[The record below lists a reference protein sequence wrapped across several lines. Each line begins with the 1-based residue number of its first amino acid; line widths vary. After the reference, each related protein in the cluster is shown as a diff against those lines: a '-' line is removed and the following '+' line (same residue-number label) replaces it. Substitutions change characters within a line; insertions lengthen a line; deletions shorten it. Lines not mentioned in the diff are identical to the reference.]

1 MPFDIHVI
9 RAQEFVRLSGRGT
22 VDFRASRQALESL
35 GAACRR
41 RGVDRALLDVREL
54 RSNLTPKEFSALVD
68 MFREIGFSH
77 GHRLA
82 ILHVAEQDRRAKAFS
97 FLSSIRGWMVRDFT
111 DFEKAIEWLSKED
124 KKALNSETAKGD
136 AVPIK
141 KSKGSAAN
149 SFDVTVQSVPQ
160 SPIVKRPS

>member
-22 VDFRASRQALESL
+22 IDFRASRQALESL

-41 RGVDRALLDVREL
+41 RGVDRALMDIREL
-54 RSNLTPKEFSALVD
+54 RSDLTPKEFSALVD
-68 MFREIGFSH
+68 MFREVGFSH

-82 ILHVAEQDRRAKAFS
+82 ILHVPEQDRRAKAFS

-111 DFEKAIEWLSKED
+111 EFEKAIEWLSKEGR
-124 KKALNSETAKGD
+124 KVQTLESSEREN
-136 AVPIK
+136 VPIK
-141 KSKGSAAN
+141 KSGAKSANA
-149 SFDVTVQSVPQ
+149 FEVP
-160 SPIVKRPS
+160 